1 MRDIK
6 VGDLV
11 FLPADVTLLRH
22 SDQPRAFCRTKVPR
36 HVLVLETTTNPDYYT
51 ILYDGD
57 RWSAYKKD
65 IYPIV
70 EKEVINNG
78 S

>member
-1 MRDIK
+1 MREIK
-6 VGDLV
+6 VGDLA
-11 FLPADVTLLRH
+11 FLPANVTLLRY
-22 SDQPRAFCRTKVPR
+22 SDHRSGFCRTKVPR